1 MSNQQPSGR
10 RAKYLPSDLQHGP
23 AVSFDPSSS
32 WSSDTSI
39 CPHCGDVFHAAPGG
53 RPLQPNRCNSCGKN
67 ATSSGMWMI
76 LSIPAYFIVLLLF
89 YPFHSEA
96 FEDGLLGP
104 LAILG
109 FFALLGM
116 LVKIGMLSK
125 ERMKPKVMAR
135 IAALRVERA
144 QRPEDVE
151 LLGKLFTL
159 YQFVE
164 EREHALTLAEQ
175 ALLLDPDNAN
185 IKAQVQKYRSGLE
198 AAGVIPVAGVAENTP
213 NPPPIEAQTSQF
225 FSPEDKMII
234 AKIEVW
240 QEKGFGKQRWG
251 VVLIAVAVVLGVLS
265 QIVTFIMNIHVLWG
279 WIPSVALA
287 SVGLKMAITPISFLP
302 PGVTPP
308 AGYVVPNKKHAPILR
323 IFLCIFKE

>member
-1 MSNQQPSGR
+1 MSNPQSSRR
-10 RAKYLPSDLQHGP
+10 RAKHLPPDLQHGP

-39 CPHCGDVFHAAPGG
+39 CPHCGDVFHSAPGR

-67 ATSSGMWMI
+67 ATSYSLWVICSLI
-76 LSIPAYFIVLLLF
+76 LYFGTGTVIVLFFWPEAGTTAADGMTILVLL
-89 YPFHSEA
+89 A
-96 FEDGLLGP
+96 
-104 LAILG
+104 
-109 FFALLGM
+109 FFALLGII
-116 LVKIGMLSK
+116 LKVGMLLK

-135 IAALRVERA
+135 IAALRVARA

-164 EREHALTLAEQ
+164 EREHALTLGEQ

-185 IKAQVQKYRSGLE
+185 IKAHVQKYRSVLG
-198 AAGVIPVAGVAENTP
+198 AAGVLPVAEVAESTP
-213 NPPPIEAQTSQF
+213 SPPPIEAQITQF

-234 AKIEVW
+234 AKIEAW

-251 VVLIAVAVVLGVLS
+251 LVLIGVAVVLGVLS
-265 QIVTFIMNIHVLWG
+265 HIVTFIMNIHVLWG

-287 SVGLKMAITPISFLP
+287 SVGFKMAITPISFLP

-308 AGYVVPNKKHAPILR
+308 AGYVVPNEKHGI
-323 IFLCIFKE
+323 

>member
-10 RAKYLPSDLQHGP
+10 RAKYLPPDLQHGP

-39 CPHCGDVFHAAPGG
+39 CPHCWDVFHAAPG
-53 RPLQPNRCNSCGKN
+53 RMLIQPNRCNSCGKN

-76 LSIPAYFIVLLLF
+76 LSIPAYFIVLLLL

-104 LAILG
+104 LAFLG

-116 LVKIGMLSK
+116 LWKIGMLSK

-135 IAALRVERA
+135 IAALRAERA

-159 YQFVE
+159 YQLVE
-164 EREHALTLAEQ
+164 EHEHALTLAEQ
-175 ALLLDPDNAN
+175 ASLLDPDNAN
-185 IKAQVQKYRSGLE
+185 IRAQVETYRSTLRKNGL
-198 AAGVIPVAGVAENTP
+198 IPVTSDPADPQAPE
-213 NPPPIEAQTSQF
+213 PPITQVF
-225 FSPEDKMII
+225 FSPEEKEAI
-234 AKIEVW
+234 ARIKAW
-240 QEKGFGKQRWG
+240 QEEVLPRRQFYGI
-251 VVLIAVAVVLGVLS
+251 VLIPVAVILGFLS
-265 QIVTFIMNIHVLWG
+265 HVVTYIMGIHFLLG

-287 SVGLKMAITPISFLP
+287 FIGYRRWTTKWPLLP

-308 AGYVVPNKKHAPILR
+308 AGYVVPNEKHGI
-323 IFLCIFKE
+323 

>member
-23 AVSFDPSSS
+23 AISFDPSSS

-39 CPHCGDVFHAAPGG
+39 CPHCGDVFHAAPG
-53 RPLQPNRCNSCGKN
+53 RMLIQPNRCNSCGKN

-76 LSIPAYFIVLLLF
+76 LSIPAYFIILLLF

-116 LVKIGMLSK
+116 LGKIGVLFK

-159 YQFVE
+159 YRWME
-164 EREHALTLAEQ
+164 EHEHALTLAEQ

-185 IKAQVQKYRSGLE
+185 IKAHVQKYRSVLE
-198 AAGVIPVAGVAENTP
+198 AAGVLRVAGNTP
-213 NPPPIEAQTSQF
+213 NPPPIEAQTTQF

-234 AKIEVW
+234 AKIEAC

-251 VVLIAVAVVLGVLS
+251 LVLISVAAVLGFLS
-265 QIVTFIMNIHVLWG
+265 HVVTFIMDIHFLLG
-279 WIPSVALA
+279 WIPSVVLA
-287 SVGLKMAITPISFLP
+287 SAGLKMAITPISFLP

-323 IFLCIFKE
+323 IFIFKE

>member
-32 WSSDTSI
+32 CSSDTSI

-116 LVKIGMLSK
+116 LGKIGMLSK

-198 AAGVIPVAGVAENTP
+198 AAGVIPVAGVAGNTP

-234 AKIEVW
+234 ANIEVW

-251 VVLIAVAVVLGVLS
+251 VVLIAVAVVLGALS